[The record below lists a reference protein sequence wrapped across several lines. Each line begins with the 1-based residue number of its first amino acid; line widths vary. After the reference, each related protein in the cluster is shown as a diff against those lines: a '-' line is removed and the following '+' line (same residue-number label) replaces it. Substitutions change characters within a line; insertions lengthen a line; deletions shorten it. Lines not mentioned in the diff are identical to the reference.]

1 MPKRSITYGVAAG
14 STVPA
19 LYLLYRMR
27 VSGKENLPEDG
38 FVLAAG
44 HVSRF
49 DPWPL
54 AVPLWPRRE
63 IRFMAKAELYNP
75 VLAPIFTRMRAFP
88 VQREEAD
95 RNAFRRAVEYARAGE
110 IVGMFPEGTRR
121 AKGSRRQFD
130 AQPHDGAVRIA
141 LRAGVPLVPAAIS
154 GTDRLLRF
162 GTIRV
167 VYGEP
172 VPLDDLQ
179 GLDRRTLARAATD
192 RLMATIAE
200 LEESLR
206 PGPE

>member
-1 MPKRSITYGVAAG
+1 MQ
-14 STVPA
+14 
-19 LYLLYRMR
+19 
-27 VSGKENLPEDG
+27 
-38 FVLAAG
+38 
-44 HVSRF
+44 
-49 DPWPL
+49 
-54 AVPLWPRRE
+54 
-63 IRFMAKAELYNP
+63 
-75 VLAPIFTRMRAFP
+75 AFP

-121 AKGSRRQFD
+121 AKGSRRHFD

-162 GTIRV
+162 GAIRV
-167 VYGEP
+167 VYGKP